1 MFNKTTFIIVAVI
14 INMIVSVCASVN
26 VFAAAN
32 LAIYTSVAPTVDASG
47 NVWVYFGTGDK
58 TDPGAT
64 TSGQEKLYAI
74 KDSDRTSTYTLTNL
88 MDVSGTSTSY
98 PVYDPNST
106 TYHGWYITLAG
117 TAEKILAAPV
127 VYDKKVYFTTYT
139 PSSVACDQ
147 NGIAKLYIVNYL
159 TGEGEL
165 SSSTLGSGSGTSNA
179 ARSENV
185 GYGIPAGPV
194 ISTNPYSTLGGGSG
208 SGSGSSGGG
217 SGSGTVIPGYNVY
230 VSTSAANYGTG
241 SSTIVPNDTSP
252 QSGQG
257 KYMIY
262 WRDNRLQ

>member
-1 MFNKTTFIIVAVI
+1 MFNKKNFIILVII
-14 INMIVSVCASVN
+14 INMIMSVCASMN

-32 LAIYTSVAPTVDASG
+32 LAIYTSVAPTVDTSG
-47 NVWVYFGTGDK
+47 NIWVYFGTGDK

-64 TSGQEKLYAI
+64 TSGQEKLYGI
-74 KDSDRTSTYTLTNL
+74 KDSDRTSTYTLNSL
-88 MDVSGTSTSY
+88 MDISGTSTSY

-106 TYHGWYITLAG
+106 TYHGWYITLSG

-147 NGIAKLYIVNYL
+147 NGIAKLYVVNYL

-165 SSSTLGSGSGTSNA
+165 SSSSLGSGSGSGTVTSNA
-179 ARSENV
+179 SRSESV

-194 ISTNPYSTLGGGSG
+194 ISSNPYGGSG
-208 SGSGSSGGG
+208 SGSGSG
-217 SGSGTVIPGYNVY
+217 SGIPGYNVY

-252 QSGQG
+252 QSGTG